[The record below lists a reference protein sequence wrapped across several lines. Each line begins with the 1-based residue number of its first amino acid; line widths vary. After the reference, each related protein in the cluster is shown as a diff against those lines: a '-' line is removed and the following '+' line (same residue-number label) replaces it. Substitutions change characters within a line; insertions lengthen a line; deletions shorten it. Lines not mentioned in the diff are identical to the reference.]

1 MGGGAEGL
9 PHGEAGRIPGGTGV
23 CLGRC
28 DNSRVSVRICGGRRY
43 GIGMHDR
50 EVVAAIVAGDPA
62 GLAEAYDRYATPL
75 YSFCRTMLREPAD
88 AADAVQ
94 DTFVIAA
101 PRLAGLRDP
110 ERLRSWLY
118 AVARNECH
126 HRLRRGGLHASLE
139 EAPDVTDEAADVAAD
154 VERADLR
161 ALVRD
166 ALGGVGPTER
176 EVLELQLRQGLSGGE
191 VASVLGISRNH
202 AHALLSRARD
212 QLATALGAL
221 VVARTGRQDCP
232 DLDAILQEWDGVL
245 TVLVRKRVNRHVER
259 CQECSGRRNREVSP
273 ATLLGV
279 APIAALPLM
288 AGSLPAGFRD
298 LLLQIATGNSPAAVA
313 HRAGVAKTSY
323 SFGPHGFPRPLHQPG
338 PPWWHTWPAHA
349 GAVAGT
355 AAVVVAGVTLIA
367 PPPHHG
373 VPPAGAAT
381 PSATGS
387 ADPALGHHGRPGT
400 HGPTARASAMA
411 EASVMPTAGGDS
423 GAARPPASVLAAP
436 SPVSTSSAAASPGT
450 SDAPGAGTLSVSPA
464 TLAVAS
470 PGGGSITLTASGGR
484 VNWSVSEPP
493 GLEKKVVVAPMS
505 GTLAAGETTT
515 VSVTVAGPGKPRV
528 HLAFSPGGA
537 MVTVVIG

>member
-1 MGGGAEGL
+1 
-9 PHGEAGRIPGGTGV
+9 
-23 CLGRC
+23 
-28 DNSRVSVRICGGRRY
+28 
-43 GIGMHDR
+43 MHDR

-101 PRLAGLRDP
+101 PRMSGLRDP

-126 HRLRRGGLHASLE
+126 RRLRVGSQHASIE

-154 VERADLR
+154 VEREDLR

-166 ALGGVGPTER
+166 ALGGVGPAER

-212 QLATALGAL
+212 QLQTSLGAL

-232 DLDAILQEWDGVL
+232 ELDAMLQDWDGAL
-245 TVLVRKRVNRHVER
+245 TVLMRKRVNRHMER
-259 CQECSGRRNREVSP
+259 CRVCSGRRRREVSP
-273 ATLLGV
+273 ATLLGI

-288 AGSLPAGFRD
+288 AGGLPAGFRD
-298 LLLQIATGNSPAAVA
+298 QVLRLATGHSPAAVA
-313 HRAGVAKTSY
+313 HRVGVAKTSY
-323 SFGPHGFPRPLHQPG
+323 SFGHNGFPRPLHQPG
-338 PPWWHTWPAHA
+338 PPWLHARPVHA

-355 AAVVVAGVTLIA
+355 AAAVAAGVTWIA
-367 PPPHHG
+367 VPPHHG

-381 PSATGS
+381 PSVSGS
-387 ADPALGHHGRPGT
+387 AGPALGNDGRTGR
-400 HGPTARASAMA
+400 HRAGATARASATA
-411 EASVMPTAGGDS
+411 RVGVLQTATGPGAGRPTASVT
-423 GAARPPASVLAAP
+423 AAP
-436 SPVSTSSAAASPGT
+436 SSVGASTVTASPSARSSTSDT
-450 SDAPGAGTLSVSPA
+450 PGAGTLSVSPA
-464 TLAVAS
+464 TLNVAPPAS
-470 PGGGSITLTASGGR
+470 GSITLTASGGD
-484 VNWSVSEPP
+484 VNWSISEPA

-505 GTLAAGETTT
+505 GTLAAGQSTT
-515 VSVTVAGPGKPRV
+515 VSVTVQGAGKPRV
-528 HLAFSPGGA
+528 HLTFSPSGA
-537 MVTVVIG
+537 TVTVVIS

>member
-1 MGGGAEGL
+1 MGMQ
-9 PHGEAGRIPGGTGV
+9 
-23 CLGRC
+23 
-28 DNSRVSVRICGGRRY
+28 RY
-43 GIGMHDR
+43 GRDMRDR
-50 EVVAAIVAGDPA
+50 EVVAAIVAGEPA

-101 PRLAGLRDP
+101 PRMSALRDP

-126 HRLRRGGLHASLE
+126 RRLRAGSQHASIE

-154 VERADLR
+154 VERADMR

-166 ALGGVGPTER
+166 ALGGVGPAER

-212 QLATALGAL
+212 QLETSLGAL

-232 DLDAILQEWDGVL
+232 ELDATLPDWDGAL

-259 CQECSGRRNREVSP
+259 CRVCSGRRRREVSP
-273 ATLLGV
+273 AMLLGI
-279 APIAALPLM
+279 APIAALPLL
-288 AGSLPAGFRD
+288 AGALPAGFRD
-298 LLLQIATGNSPAAVA
+298 QVLRLATGHSPAAMA
-313 HRAGVAKTSY
+313 HQAAVAKTSY
-323 SFGPHGFPRPLHQPG
+323 SFGHHGFPRPLHQPG
-338 PPWWHTWPAHA
+338 SPWLHPRPAHA

-355 AAVVVAGVTLIA
+355 AAAVAAGVTWIVV
-367 PPPHHG
+367 PPHPG

-381 PSATGS
+381 PGVTGS
-387 ADPALGHHGRPGT
+387 ADPALGHDGQPGT
-400 HGPTARASAMA
+400 PGPAASA
-411 EASVMPTAGGDS
+411 TAQ
-423 GAARPPASVLAAP
+423 ASVLPAASGGSGAGRPAVGVMAAP
-436 SPVSTSSAAASPGT
+436 SSAGAITVTASPSAGAST
-450 SDAPGAGTLSVSPA
+450 SDAPGAGTLSVSPS
-464 TLAVAS
+464 TLDIAPPDS
-470 PGGGSITLTASGGR
+470 GSITLTASGGT

-493 GLEKKVVVAPMS
+493 GLEKKVVVTPMS
-505 GTLAAGETTT
+505 GTLAAGQTAA
-515 VSVTVAGPGKPRV
+515 VSVTVRGPGKPRV
-528 HLAFSPGGA
+528 HLRFSPGGA
-537 MVTVVIG
+537 TVTVVIS

>member
-1 MGGGAEGL
+1 MGL
-9 PHGEAGRIPGGTGV
+9 H
-23 CLGRC
+23 
-28 DNSRVSVRICGGRRY
+28 RY
-43 GIGMHDR
+43 GIGMRDR

-101 PRLAGLRDP
+101 PRMAGLRDP

-126 HRLRRGGLHASLE
+126 RRLRAGSQHASIE

-212 QLATALGAL
+212 QLETSLGAL
-221 VVARTGRQDCP
+221 VVARAGRQDCP
-232 DLDAILQEWDGVL
+232 ELDAMLRDWDGDL

-259 CQECSGRRNREVSP
+259 CGVCSGRRRREVSP
-273 ATLLGV
+273 AMLLGI
-279 APIAALPLM
+279 APIAALPLL
-288 AGSLPAGFRD
+288 AGALPAGFRD
-298 LLLQIATGNSPAAVA
+298 QVLRLATGHSPAAVA
-313 HRAGVAKTSY
+313 HRAAVAKTSY
-323 SFGPHGFPRPLHQPG
+323 PFGHHGFPRPLHQPG
-338 PPWWHTWPAHA
+338 SPWLHPLPAHA
-349 GAVAGT
+349 GVVAGT
-355 AAVVVAGVTLIA
+355 AAAVAAGVTWIA
-367 PPPHHG
+367 VPPHHG

-381 PSATGS
+381 PGVTGR
-387 ADPALGHHGRPGT
+387 ADPALGHDGQPGT
-400 HGPTARASAMA
+400 PRAGATARPSVLPTALGS
-411 EASVMPTAGGDS
+411 S
-423 GAARPPASVLAAP
+423 GAEGPAAEVSAAP
-436 SPVSTSSAAASPGT
+436 APAGASSAGVSPSPSAGTST

-464 TLAVAS
+464 TLTVTP
-470 PGGGSITLTASGGR
+470 PGGGSITLTASGGA
-484 VNWSVSEPP
+484 VNWSVSEPA

-505 GTLAAGETTT
+505 GTLAAGQTAA
-515 VSVTVAGPGKPRV
+515 VSVTVPGPGKPRV
-528 HLAFSPGGA
+528 HLTFVPGGA
-537 MVTVVIG
+537 IVTVVIS

>member
-1 MGGGAEGL
+1 M
-9 PHGEAGRIPGGTGV
+9 R
-23 CLGRC
+23 
-28 DNSRVSVRICGGRRY
+28 
-43 GIGMHDR
+43 DR

-101 PRLAGLRDP
+101 PRMAGLRDP

-126 HRLRRGGLHASLE
+126 RRLRAGSQHASIE

-166 ALGGVGPTER
+166 ALGGVGPAER

-202 AHALLSRARD
+202 AHALLSRARG
-212 QLATALGAL
+212 QLETSLGAL
-221 VVARTGRQDCP
+221 VVARTGRPDCP
-232 DLDAILQEWDGVL
+232 ELDAMLQDWDGVL
-245 TVLVRKRVNRHVER
+245 TVLMRKRVNRHVER
-259 CQECSGRRNREVSP
+259 CLVCSGRRRREVSP
-273 ATLLGV
+273 AMLLGI
-279 APIAALPLM
+279 APITALPMM
-288 AGSLPAGFRD
+288 AGGLPAGFRD
-298 LLLQIATGNSPAAVA
+298 QVLRLATGNSPAAVA
-313 HRAGVAKTSY
+313 HRAAVAKTSY
-323 SFGPHGFPRPLHQPG
+323 PFGHHGFPRPLHQPG
-338 PPWWHTWPAHA
+338 TPWLHPRPAHA

-355 AAVVVAGVTLIA
+355 AAAVAAGVTWIA
-367 PPPHHG
+367 VPPHHG

-381 PSATGS
+381 PGVSGR
-387 ADPALGHHGRPGT
+387 ADPALGRDGQPGT
-400 HGPTARASAMA
+400 PRSSVSAQ
-411 EASVMPTAGGDS
+411 
-423 GAARPPASVLAAP
+423 ASVLPTASGSSGAEGPAAEVTAAP
-436 SPVSTSSAAASPGT
+436 VPAGASSATATATASPSAGTST

-464 TLAVAS
+464 TLTVTPPAS
-470 PGGGSITLTASGGR
+470 GSITLTASGGD
-484 VNWSVSEPP
+484 VNWSISEPP

-505 GTLAAGETTT
+505 GTLAAGQTTT
-515 VSVTVAGPGKPRV
+515 VTVTVQGMGKPRV
-528 HLAFSPGGA
+528 HLTFVPGGA
-537 MVTVVIG
+537 VVTVVIS

>member
-1 MGGGAEGL
+1 M
-9 PHGEAGRIPGGTGV
+9 R
-23 CLGRC
+23 
-28 DNSRVSVRICGGRRY
+28 
-43 GIGMHDR
+43 DR

-101 PRLAGLRDP
+101 PRMSGLRDP

-118 AVARNECH
+118 AVARNECY
-126 HRLRRGGLHASLE
+126 RKLRRGSLHASIE
-139 EAPDVTDEAADVAAD
+139 EAPDLTDEAADVAAD

-166 ALGGVGPTER
+166 ALGGVGPAER

-221 VVARTGRQDCP
+221 VVARTGRQECP
-232 DLDAILQEWDGVL
+232 DLDAMLREWDGVL

-259 CQECSGRRNREVSP
+259 CPACSGRRRREVSP
-273 ATLLGV
+273 AMLLGV

-288 AGSLPAGFRD
+288 AGGLPGGFRD
-298 LLLQIATGNSPAAVA
+298 QVLRMATGHSSAAVA
-313 HRAGVAKTSY
+313 HRAAVAKTSY
-323 SFGPHGFPRPLHQPG
+323 SFGPQGFPRPLHQPG
-338 PPWWHTWPAHA
+338 PPWWHVRPVHA
-349 GAVAGT
+349 GAVTGT
-355 AAVVVAGVTLIA
+355 AAAVVAGVTWVA
-367 PPPHHG
+367 VPPPHG

-381 PSATGS
+381 PSAPGLAGPALGNDGQPGTHDPTAGPSAAARASVPAAAGGGIDGS
-387 ADPALGHHGRPGT
+387 GAADPA
-400 HGPTARASAMA
+400 ASA
-411 EASVMPTAGGDS
+411 TATPS
-423 GAARPPASVLAAP
+423 PASA
-436 SPVSTSSAAASPGT
+436 SSAAAGPGAST
-450 SDAPGAGTLSVSPA
+450 SSSDPPGAGTLSVSPG
-464 TLAVAS
+464 TLDVTP
-470 PGGGSITLTASGGR
+470 PGTGTITLTASGGS
-484 VNWSVSEPP
+484 VTWSVSEPP

-505 GTLAAGETTT
+505 GTLASGESTT
-515 VSVTVAGPGKPRV
+515 VSVTVTGAGKPRV
-528 HLAFSPGGA
+528 HLTFSPNGA
-537 MVTVVIG
+537 TVTVVIS

>member
-1 MGGGAEGL
+1 
-9 PHGEAGRIPGGTGV
+9 
-23 CLGRC
+23 
-28 DNSRVSVRICGGRRY
+28 
-43 GIGMHDR
+43 MHDR

-101 PRLAGLRDP
+101 PRMSGLRDP
-110 ERLRSWLY
+110 GRLRSWLY

-126 HRLRRGGLHASLE
+126 RRLRAGSLHASIE

-166 ALGGVGPTER
+166 ALCGLGPTER

-221 VVARTGRQDCP
+221 VVARTGRLECP
-232 DLDAILQEWDGVL
+232 DLDAMLQEWDGVL
-245 TVLVRKRVNRHVER
+245 TVLVRKRVNRHVQR
-259 CQECSGRRNREVSP
+259 CPACSGRRRREVSP
-273 ATLLGV
+273 AMLLGV
-279 APIAALPLM
+279 APIAVLPMM
-288 AGSLPAGFRD
+288 AGGLRAGFRD
-298 LLLQIATGNSPAAVA
+298 QVLQLATGNSPAAVA
-313 HRAGVAKTSY
+313 HRAAVAKTSY
-323 SFGPHGFPRPLHQPG
+323 SFGPHGFPRPLHQPA
-338 PPWWHTWPAHA
+338 PPWWHLRPAHA

-355 AAVVVAGVTLIA
+355 AAAVTAGVTWIA
-367 PPPHHG
+367 LPPHHG

-381 PSATGS
+381 PIATGS
-387 ADPALGHHGRPGT
+387 AGPASGNDSPPGT
-400 HGPTARASAMA
+400 NDPTARASA
-411 EASVMPTAGGDS
+411 TA
-423 GAARPPASVLAAP
+423 RASVLPMGSGSPGGATPSASMMAAP
-436 SPVSTSSAAASPGT
+436 SPTNASPMAPAPNLSPGTSTSTST

-464 TLAVAS
+464 TLDVAP
-470 PGGGSITLTASGGR
+470 PGGGSITLTASGGS
-484 VNWSVSEPP
+484 VTWSVSEPP
-493 GLEKKVVVAPMS
+493 GLQKKVVVAPMS

-515 VSVTVAGPGKPRV
+515 VTVTVEGPGKPRV
-528 HLAFSPGGA
+528 HLTFSPGGA
-537 MVTVVIG
+537 TVTVVIS

>member
-1 MGGGAEGL
+1 MYHFVHFCPYMGL
-9 PHGEAGRIPGGTGV
+9 
-23 CLGRC
+23 
-28 DNSRVSVRICGGRRY
+28 RRY

-101 PRLAGLRDP
+101 PRMSGLRDP
-110 ERLRSWLY
+110 ARLRSWLY
-118 AVARNECH
+118 AVARNECYR
-126 HRLRRGGLHASLE
+126 RLRAGSQHASME

-154 VERADLR
+154 VEREDLR

-166 ALGGVGPTER
+166 ALGGVGPAER

-212 QLATALGAL
+212 QLETSLGAL

-232 DLDAILQEWDGVL
+232 ELDAMLQDWDGVL

-259 CQECSGRRNREVSP
+259 CRVCSGRRRREVSP
-273 ATLLGV
+273 ATLLGI

-288 AGSLPAGFRD
+288 AGGLPAGFRD
-298 LLLQIATGNSPAAVA
+298 QVLRLATGNSPAAVA

-323 SFGPHGFPRPLHQPG
+323 SFGHNGFPRPLHQPA
-338 PPWWHTWPAHA
+338 PPWLHPRPVHA

-355 AAVVVAGVTLIA
+355 AAAVVAGVTWIA
-367 PPPHHG
+367 VPPHHA

-381 PSATGS
+381 PSVTGS
-387 ADPALGHHGRPGT
+387 MDPALGNDGRTGPHRPGA
-400 HGPTARASAMA
+400 TAGASA
-411 EASVMPTAGGDS
+411 
-423 GAARPPASVLAAP
+423 AAQASVLPTADGSSGPTVAVTAAP
-436 SPVSTSSAAASPGT
+436 SSAGAGTVTASPSPSAGGSTSDTPR
-450 SDAPGAGTLSVSPA
+450 AGTLSVSPVTLNVAPPA
-464 TLAVAS
+464 T
-470 PGGGSITLTASGGR
+470 GSITLTASGGD
-484 VNWSVSEPP
+484 VNWSISEPP

-505 GTLAAGETTT
+505 GTLAAGQSTT
-515 VSVTVAGPGKPRV
+515 VSVTTQGAGKPRV
-528 HLAFSPGGA
+528 HLTFIPGGA
-537 MVTVVIG
+537 IVTVVIG

>member
-1 MGGGAEGL
+1 
-9 PHGEAGRIPGGTGV
+9 
-23 CLGRC
+23 
-28 DNSRVSVRICGGRRY
+28 
-43 GIGMHDR
+43 MHDR

-62 GLAEAYDRYATPL
+62 GLAQAYDRYATPL

-101 PRLAGLRDP
+101 PRMSGLRDP

-118 AVARNECH
+118 AVARNECLR
-126 HRLRRGGLHASLE
+126 RLRAGSLHASIE

-221 VVARTGRQDCP
+221 VVARTGRLECP
-232 DLDAILQEWDGVL
+232 DLDAMLREWDGVL

-259 CQECSGRRNREVSP
+259 CPACSGRRRREVSP
-273 ATLLGV
+273 AMLLGV

-288 AGSLPAGFRD
+288 AGGLPAGFRD
-298 LLLQIATGNSPAAVA
+298 QVLQMATGNSPAAVA
-313 HRAGVAKTSY
+313 HRAAVAKTSY
-323 SFGPHGFPRPLHQPG
+323 SFGPHGFPKPLHQPG
-338 PPWWHTWPAHA
+338 TPWWHLRPAHA

-355 AAVVVAGVTLIA
+355 AAAVTAGVTWIA
-367 PPPHHG
+367 LPPHHG

-381 PSATGS
+381 PTATGS
-387 ADPALGHHGRPGT
+387 ARPALGSDGRPGT
-400 HGPTARASAMA
+400 HGPAASAGA
-411 EASVMPTAGGDS
+411 TGQASMLPTAGGS
-423 GAARPPASVLAAP
+423 AAVATPSASVLVAP
-436 SPVSTSSAAASPGT
+436 SPTGPGSTAASPSAST
-450 SDAPGAGTLSVSPA
+450 SISDAPGAGTLSVSPA
-464 TLAVAS
+464 TLDVAPPAS
-470 PGGGSITLTASGGR
+470 GSITLTATGGS
-484 VNWSVSEPP
+484 VNWSISEPP
-493 GLEKKVVVAPMS
+493 GLETKVVVAPMS

-515 VSVTVAGPGKPRV
+515 VTVTVEGPGKPRV
-528 HLAFSPGGA
+528 HLTFSPGGA
-537 MVTVVIG
+537 TVTVVIS

>member
-1 MGGGAEGL
+1 MD
-9 PHGEAGRIPGGTGV
+9 V
-23 CLGRC
+23 
-28 DNSRVSVRICGGRRY
+28 RRY
-43 GIGMHDR
+43 GIGMRDR

-101 PRLAGLRDP
+101 PRMAGLRDP

-126 HRLRRGGLHASLE
+126 RRLRAGSKHASIE

-166 ALGGVGPTER
+166 ALGGVGPAER
-176 EVLELQLRQGLSGGE
+176 DVLELQLRQGLSGGE

-212 QLATALGAL
+212 QLETSLGAL
-221 VVARTGRQDCP
+221 VVARTGRQDCAE
-232 DLDAILQEWDGVL
+232 LDAMLQDWDGEL

-259 CQECSGRRNREVSP
+259 CRVCSGRRRREVSP
-273 ATLLGV
+273 ATLLGI

-288 AGSLPAGFRD
+288 AGGLPAGFRD
-298 LLLQIATGNSPAAVA
+298 QVLRLATGNSPAAVA
-313 HRAGVAKTSY
+313 HRAAAAKTSY
-323 SFGPHGFPRPLHQPG
+323 SFGHHGFPRPLHQPG
-338 PPWWHTWPAHA
+338 PPWLHPRPAHA

-355 AAVVVAGVTLIA
+355 AAAVAAGVTWIA
-367 PPPHHG
+367 LPPHHA

-381 PSATGS
+381 PSATGR
-387 ADPALGHHGRPGT
+387 AGPALGHDGQPGTPRPGATAQPSVLPMAIGSSGAGRPDAGVMAVS
-400 HGPTARASAMA
+400 PSAGA
-411 EASVMPTAGGDS
+411 S
-423 GAARPPASVLAAP
+423 GAGVSP
-436 SPVSTSSAAASPGT
+436 SPSVSTST

-464 TLAVAS
+464 TLTVTPPAS
-470 PGGGSITLTASGGR
+470 GSIALTASGGA
-484 VNWSVSEPP
+484 VNWSVSEPA

-505 GTLAAGETTT
+505 GTLAAGQSTT
-515 VSVTVAGPGKPRV
+515 VSVTVRGPGKPRV
-528 HLAFSPGGA
+528 HLRFSPSGA
-537 MVTVVIG
+537 IVTVLIS